1 MTDGGKYNIWS
12 LKMCCKT
19 MKYEELFKAG
29 NFILPYEEQENN
41 VFGVVFIDLVYLKI
55 GHV

>member
-1 MTDGGKYNIWS
+1 
-12 LKMCCKT
+12 MCCNS
-19 MKYEELFKAG
+19 MKYTELFKAG